1 MGAKGSH
8 FSVIRISA
16 IMLNGLIF
24 SRNLNHY
31 IFNFCFTFSFV
42 ILYLIKIIGSS
53 MTSPTFLHQLPEEQ
67 LKKLSQNDIQKIQ
80 QAEQLYWDHKPY
92 TKFYAAFNGAK
103 TKKGGLIRAST
114 DTYKVKGISL
124 ALVGDE
130 AIYADGSTAKII
142 SGAGSAITVHDR
154 SAALVGSPLENG
166 DEIIDSPITSH
177 ILRLYHDAM
186 I

>member
-1 MGAKGSH
+1 
-8 FSVIRISA
+8 
-16 IMLNGLIF
+16 MLNGVKI
-24 SRNLNHY
+24 SRNFKHY
-31 IFNFCFTFSFV
+31 IFNFCFIFSFV
-42 ILYLIKIIGSS
+42 ILYLIKIIGST

-67 LKKLSQNDIQKIQ
+67 LNKLSQNDIQKIQ

-142 SGAGSAITVHDR
+142 SGAGSAITVHNR
-154 SAALVGSPLENG
+154 SAALIGSPLENG

-177 ILRLYHDAM
+177 VLRLYHDAPLPKHFM
-186 I
+186 ISTIGGSKNV